1 MEMHATLDSR
11 GPHGSI
17 PPAPD
22 SKLKAAGLL
31 SAGMLHDLNNLL
43 TVINGYNEM
52 LLNSYQ
58 LPEKA
63 RQCLSLVRGA
73 GERAASLARA
83 MMDLGSRAPQH
94 QPVDVNASVSE
105 LVELAKHLLPENIE
119 LASDLSVGLRLAL
132 AERCGILQVLL
143 NLVVNARDAMPD
155 GGRVEIQTC
164 NFHTDTPSLASHPF
178 LPHGNYILLSVTD
191 NGAGMDES
199 TRQRMFEPF
208 YTTKPAGVGTG
219 LGLPMVQHIVKQ
231 NGGFL
236 SIQSAMGVGTT
247 VRIYLPAADDSLSAP
262 NLQTRPLDTGAMS
275 GRETV
280 LLVEDDA
287 VLRNLMRDILQDLG
301 YAVLDASTAAEAAEL
316 SGNLDDGV
324 DLLISSVAL
333 PDSSGRELAEALLE
347 TRPGL
352 PVLYISGHPALVS
365 HDDPSDPDARF
376 LAKPFGVGEF
386 GERVRSLLDRRKR
399 KRVLVVDDDT
409 QVVMFASEVL
419 REAGYEVLVG
429 EDGNVALSI
438 VEKEPLDLV
447 ITDLVMREREG
458 LETMMRLRK
467 SHPELPVVAIS
478 GAFGGHFLR
487 SASLLGARAT
497 LAKPFSGEDLLNVV
511 RRLLES

>member
-1 MEMHATLDSR
+1 
-11 GPHGSI
+11 
-17 PPAPD
+17 
-22 SKLKAAGLL
+22 
-31 SAGMLHDLNNLL
+31 MLHDLNNLL

-52 LLNSYQ
+52 LLNSYP
-58 LPEKA
+58 LPDKA

-83 MMDLGSRAPQH
+83 MMELGSQVPER
-94 QPVDVNASVSE
+94 QPVDINASVSE
-105 LVELAKHLLPENIE
+105 LVELAQHLLPANIE
-119 LASDLSVGLRLAL
+119 LVPDLSSGLPLAL
-132 AERCGILQVLL
+132 ADRCGILQVLL
-143 NLVVNARDAMPD
+143 NLVVNARDAMPE
-155 GGRVEIQTC
+155 GGRVEIQTA
-164 NFHTDTPSLASHPF
+164 NFRTDTPSLASHPF
-178 LPHGNYILLSVTD
+178 LPHGNYILLSVND
-191 NGAGMDES
+191 NGAGMDET

-236 SIQSAMGVGTT
+236 SIQSAQGVGTT
-247 VRIYLPAADDSLSAP
+247 VRIYLPAANDSTSAP
-262 NLQTRPLDTGAMS
+262 NLQTLPLDISAMS
-275 GRETV
+275 GRETILV
-280 LLVEDDA
+280 VEDDA
-287 VLRNLMRDILQDLG
+287 VLRNLMRDILQGLG
-301 YAVLDASTAAEAAEL
+301 YAVLDAGTGAEAAEL

-324 DLLISSVAL
+324 DLLISDVLL

-347 TRPGL
+347 SRPGL

-365 HDDPSDPDARF
+365 HDDPADPNARF
-376 LAKPFGVGEF
+376 LAKPFSAGDLGEGV
-386 GERVRSLLDRRKR
+386 RTLLDRRKR
-399 KRVLVVDDDT
+399 KRVLFVDDDA

-419 REAGYEVLVG
+419 REAGYDVLVG

-438 VEKEPLDLV
+438 VDNESLDLV

-497 LAKPFSGEDLLNVV
+497 LAKPFSGEDLLNLV
-511 RRLLES
+511 RHILGS